1 MRSFDDL
8 LACPRCRGPLRALR
22 CEACPAQYDAPG
34 GIPDLRLHADA
45 QTERVRSF
53 YAAAPFPGYGPCDSW
68 SGLRARASRS
78 AFARSLD
85 AAIPEDALVLE
96 MGCGTGQLSLFLAS
110 ADRLVVGA
118 DLSRASLELAR
129 GAAERFGIG
138 GVRFVETDVRAP
150 GLRRESF
157 DVVVCNGV
165 LHHTPD
171 PPSSFATLSG
181 LVRPGGV
188 MVVGLYNALAR
199 LPLRA
204 RRVVAR
210 LSNYRW
216 IPGDPVLR
224 DRRNEA
230 ERREAWIRDQYRHV
244 EEHRHTL
251 GEVRGWFRDA
261 GLTWVRAYPST
272 LLDGEANE
280 LFAQED
286 DWALERMVAQVR
298 WMRSLGHEGGLF
310 AAVGAKPC

>member
-1 MRSFDDL
+1 MQSFEDL

-22 CEACPAQYDAPG
+22 CAACSAQYDAPG
-34 GIPDLRLHADA
+34 GIPALRLDGDA
-45 QTERVRSF
+45 RTERVRSF
-53 YAAAPFPGYGPCDSW
+53 YAAAPFPGYGPRDSY
-68 SGLRARASRS
+68 SGLRTRASRS

-85 AAIPEDALVLE
+85 AAIPDDASVLE

-110 ADRLVVGA
+110 AGRLVVGA
-118 DLSRASLELAR
+118 DLTRAALELAQ
-129 GAAERFGIG
+129 AAADRFGVG
-138 GVRFVETDVRAP
+138 GVRFVETDVHAP
-150 GLRRESF
+150 GLCKEAF

-171 PPSSFATLSG
+171 PRASFVALSR

-188 MVVGLYNALAR
+188 IVVGLYNTLAR

-224 DRRNEA
+224 DRLREPD
-230 ERREAWIRDQYRHV
+230 RRQAWIRDQYRHV

-251 GEVRGWFRDA
+251 GEVRGWFRDV
-261 GLTWVRAYPST
+261 GMTFVRAYPST

-310 AAVGAKPC
+310 AAVGAKP

>member
-1 MRSFDDL
+1 MRSFEDL

-22 CEACPAQYDAPG
+22 CDACPAQYDAPG
-34 GIPDLRLHADA
+34 GIPALRLDGDA
-45 QTERVRSF
+45 RTERVRRF
-53 YAAAPFPGYGPCDSW
+53 YAAVPFPGYGPRDSY

-78 AFARSLD
+78 PFARSLD
-85 AAIPEDALVLE
+85 AAIPDDASVLE

-110 ADRLVVGA
+110 AGRLVVGA
-118 DLSRASLELAR
+118 DLTRPALELAQD
-129 GAAERFGIG
+129 AANRFGVG

-150 GLRRESF
+150 GLRSEGF
-157 DVVVCNGV
+157 DVVVCSGV

-171 PPSSFATLSG
+171 PRASFATLSK

-188 MVVGLYNALAR
+188 IVVGLYNALAR

-224 DRRNEA
+224 ERRNEPD
-230 ERREAWIRDQYRHV
+230 RREAWIRDQYRHV
-244 EEHRHTL
+244 EEHRHTV

-310 AAVGAKPC
+310 AAIGAKPA